1 MHKVTSIFICKKLQQ
16 IVILLLPAASIGS
29 KMQLTLSGGECGLYP
44 LPPCLGFAP
53 QSQRDWPGLHMGL
66 KSENGLPSSQMSQH
80 LIQ

>member
-1 MHKVTSIFICKKLQQ
+1 MHKVTSIFSCKKLQQ

-53 QSQRDWPGLHMGL
+53 QSQRVLHPRLQAWPPHGA
-66 KSENGLPSSQMSQH
+66 EE
-80 LIQ
+80 